1 MHDVPDILD
10 LEKRLGRI
18 EQRLV
23 LEEAADVRPAFHP
36 AWPLALGL
44 IAIVL
49 GCLGVGLP
57 GHYYQVLFSVL
68 LLLLLYHRGSLVLM
82 PGKWKWPLIL
92 VNFLLLCLLFQLL
105 IGGGIPV
112 YFVRASTTS
121 STGTTTTNSFT
132 ALGDIYGQVR
142 LSFPNPFLNFK
153 TQFTGRAPTG
163 STSDG
168 ISSGHATYDWTN
180 RIDRSFGLATPFF
193 EAGIADSL
201 PDAFVYRRSF
211 ASYGNLAHFQAGL
224 EYNFFDWLGAAVS
237 AFDVAPWGT
246 QTVYSRG
253 MGGGNGGGPPSGH
266 GPPFLGSPQLTGG
279 TSLAADNGF
288 SAGID
293 IAPTRAFD
301 FTVGYSRSTHYNL
314 NTVSFGIAVNMRQI
328 LRAPSL

>member
-1 MHDVPDILD
+1 MLISVQGDYKQNHKQSQTCRRYLAALAAAAALLFAPQAGAQANRNAPGNNSSSSIIPAIASEGHYTWVEEFDGSSNTDGQVMILD
-10 LEKRLGRI
+10 SSGGY
-18 EQRLV
+18 V
-23 LEEAADVRPAFHP
+23 
-36 AWPLALGL
+36 
-44 IAIVL
+44 
-49 GCLGVGLP
+49 
-57 GHYYQVLFSVL
+57 FSR
-68 LLLLLYHRGSLVLM
+68 H
-82 PGKWKWPLIL
+82 
-92 VNFLLLCLLFQLL
+92 LL

-288 SAGID
+288 SARID